1 MDVFEFRNQLIR
13 DYSHYIRSFIKIQ
26 DPDIEQRVDDELEQG
41 LLWPEPLIQLN
52 PFFESG
58 ETIEKLVKDGVLH
71 RECSE
76 IFKAKKEDGPGKP
89 IRLYKHQSEAI
100 RIAHGGHN
108 YVLTTGTGSGKS
120 LSYIVPIV
128 DHVLR
133 NGSGN
138 GIQAIIVYP
147 MNALANSQ
155 YKELEKFLCLGYP
168 EGNPPVRFEK
178 YTGQE
183 SDEQKQQII
192 TNPPDILLTNYVMLE
207 LILTRP
213 QETGLISAA
222 RGLRFLVLDELHTY
236 RGRQGSDVALLVRR
250 VRDRLSADHLQHVG
264 TSATLAGPGSYDAQR
279 IEVARVATQI
289 FGSEVDPNHIIGES
303 LRRITPQVDLNE
315 PSFVATLTDRVA
327 DPSRKPPT
335 SHSAFINDPLS
346 IWIEST
352 FGVTLRE
359 GDNRLSRCTPRT
371 ISGEDGAAIQLSQ
384 LTGLS
389 AERCAVA
396 IQEALLGGYTCERD
410 PVTGL
415 PVFAF
420 RLHQFVSRGDTVYAT
435 VEPEDQRHITVQG
448 QQFVPGDRG
457 RALFPLAFCRECGQ
471 EYYGVT
477 RQPSGGETH
486 DTIFLPRDISNRAE
500 DEMGE
505 PGFLYMSST
514 NPWPVDAT
522 QVLERIPDDWLED
535 TGGRLQVKRTRRKDL
550 PLLSHVTPDGVE
562 RTEGGTQCF
571 FLRSPF
577 NFCLSCGVSYGFRG
591 TDFARLSSLA
601 AGGRSSATTILA
613 LSTIKSLKSDPDLE
627 PEARKLLSFTDNRQD
642 ASLQAGHF
650 NDFVEVGL
658 LRSGVYRAVSL
669 AAGGGLRYD
678 ELVQRVFDALN
689 LPKELYAVD
698 PAVKYHAKEETDRA
712 LRNVLGYRLYRDLKR
727 GWRINLPN
735 LEQSG
740 LLEIKYLS
748 LDELC
753 SENEEWSDCHP
764 ALATARTETRFE
776 VTRVLLDTMRREL
789 AIKVDYLDQ
798 RFQEQIQQ
806 QSSQRLIEPWAIDE
820 VETMEHAAVLFP
832 RPKRKG
838 RDYGGDLYLSPKGKF
853 GKYLGRTTTFKDHEH
868 RITVADRERII
879 QDLLRVLQ
887 RAGLVEIVYDPKKEG
902 EVSGYQLPA
911 SAMLWTAGDGT
922 RSFFDPIHTPNAPIT
937 GGKPNPFFIAY
948 YQRMASEL
956 TGLRGLEHTAQV
968 SYEDRVYREER
979 FREGVLPVL
988 FCSPTME
995 LGVDIADLNVVNMR
1009 NIPPTPANYAQRSGR
1024 AGRGGQPALVFSYC
1038 TTGSSHDQYFF
1049 KRPNRMVAGAVS
1061 PPRLDLS
1068 NEDLVRAH
1076 IQAIWLAETDLDL
1089 GKSLKS
1095 ILNLAGDEP
1104 DLKLFERVR
1113 EHIGSDTARRLA
1125 RNRAANVLATIE
1137 RDLLESDWYSPGWL
1151 EEVLNQVELSFD
1163 TACNRWRSLYRAA
1176 HTQAKVQGRIIRD
1189 ASRSHDDKKRAEV
1202 LRREAEAQLK
1212 LLTDEAEN
1220 VLQSD
1225 FYSYRYFASEGFLPG
1240 YNFPRLPLS
1249 AYIPGRKGR
1258 KGRDEFLT
1266 RPRFLAIAEFGPQ
1279 AVVYHEGSRYQIRRV
1294 ILPPSD
1300 EEELPLNRAKQ
1311 CSHCGYLHPVDS
1323 GENTDRCDYCGAL
1336 LGGALSQLF
1345 RLQNVTTVRR
1355 QKINAD
1361 EEERFR
1367 LGYELKTGFR
1377 FPERGG
1383 SPSFRTASVV
1393 AGDTEFA
1400 TLTYGNAATLWRINL
1415 GWTRRRAGENGF
1427 LLDTER
1433 GYWAPRNDEG
1443 REEVSSEMSPR
1454 IQRVIPFVE
1463 DRRNC
1468 LILRPLEE
1476 LPSETMATLEAA
1488 LKHAI
1493 QVVYQLEDNELATE
1507 AMPARDQRSM
1517 ILLYESAEGGAGVL
1531 RRTLEDPH
1539 ALSNIAQEA
1548 LRICHFEPETGE
1560 DLRRGPS
1567 AHEDCEAACYDC
1579 LMTYGNQRDH
1589 ALLDR
1594 MLIRDLL
1601 LSLSRSTVS
1610 SSPSEKPRSAHLQT
1624 LMKLAGSDL
1633 ERQWLQFLE
1642 DRNLHLPTH
1651 AQKLIAKCGTRP
1663 DFYYDQHQVAVYIDG
1678 PPHEFPDRLDRDRA
1692 QTECMEDHGHMVIRF
1707 SHAEDWEEKI
1717 RRNPN
1722 IFGKDF

>member
-1 MDVFEFRNQLIR
+1 
-13 DYSHYIRSFIKIQ
+13 
-26 DPDIEQRVDDELEQG
+26 
-41 LLWPEPLIQLN
+41 
-52 PFFESG
+52 
-58 ETIEKLVKDGVLH
+58 
-71 RECSE
+71 
-76 IFKAKKEDGPGKP
+76 
-89 IRLYKHQSEAI
+89 
-100 RIAHGGHN
+100 
-108 YVLTTGTGSGKS
+108 
-120 LSYIVPIV
+120 
-128 DHVLR
+128 
-133 NGSGN
+133 
-138 GIQAIIVYP
+138 
-147 MNALANSQ
+147 
-155 YKELEKFLCLGYP
+155 
-168 EGNPPVRFEK
+168 
-178 YTGQE
+178 
-183 SDEQKQQII
+183 
-192 TNPPDILLTNYVMLE
+192 MLE

-213 QETGLISAA
+213 QELDLISAA

-250 VRDRLSADHLQHVG
+250 VRDRLGADGLQHVG

-289 FGSEVDPNHIIGES
+289 FGSVVDPNHIIGES
-303 LRRITPQVDLNE
+303 LRRITPQQDFRNPTFIASLR
-315 PSFVATLTDRVA
+315 DRVA
-327 DPSRKPPT
+327 DPDRKPPT
-335 SHSAFINDPLS
+335 SYEAFINDPLS

-352 FGVTLRE
+352 FGVTVRE
-359 GDNRLSRCTPRT
+359 GDDHLSRCPPKT
-371 ISGEDGAAIQLSQ
+371 ISGEDGAAALLSR
-384 LTGLS
+384 LTGLDS
-389 AERCAVA
+389 DRCAEA
-396 IQEALLGGYTCERD
+396 IQETLLGGYTCERD

-435 VEPEDQRHITVQG
+435 VEPENERYITVQG
-448 QQFVPGDRG
+448 QQYVPGDRG
-457 RALFPLAFCRECGQ
+457 RLLFPLAFCRECGQ
-471 EYYGVT
+471 EYYCVT
-477 RQPSGGETH
+477 RQPSRGETS
-486 DTIFLPRDISNRAE
+486 DTRFLPRDISNRVE
-500 DEMGE
+500 DGSGE

-514 NPWPVDAT
+514 NPWPVEAG
-522 QVLERIPDDWLED
+522 QVLDRIPDDWLED
-535 TGGRLQVKRTRRKDL
+535 AGGRLQVKRARKKDL
-550 PLLSHVTPDGVE
+550 PVHTRVSPDGVE
-562 RTEGGTQCF
+562 RREGGTDCF
-571 FLRSPF
+571 FTGSPF
-577 NFCLSCGVSYGFRG
+577 NFCLNCGVSYSFRG

-613 LSTIKSLKSDPDLE
+613 LSTIKSLKTDPDLE

-658 LRSGVYRAVSL
+658 LRSGVYRAVSQ
-669 AAGGGLRYD
+669 AGASGLRYD

-698 PAVKYHAKEETDRA
+698 PAVKYQAKEETDRA

-735 LEQSG
+735 LEQCG
-740 LLEIKYLS
+740 LLEIRYLS
-748 LDELC
+748 LEDLC
-753 SENEEWSDCHP
+753 ADHEEWSDCHP
-764 ALATARTETRFE
+764 ALVSAAKETRFE

-820 VETMEHAAVLFP
+820 VESMEHAAVLFP
-832 RPKRKG
+832 RPKRRG

-853 GKYLGRTTTFKDHEH
+853 GRYLGRATTFEDHGA
-868 RITVADRERII
+868 RITVSDRERIV

-887 RAGLVEIVYDPKKEG
+887 RAGLVEIVHDPKSAAD
-902 EVSGYQLPA
+902 VPGYQLPA
-911 SAMLWTAGDGT
+911 SAMLWMAGDGS

-937 GGKPNPFFIAY
+937 GGRPNPFFIAY
-948 YQRMASEL
+948 YRQMASEL

-968 SYEDRVYREER
+968 SYEDRVDREER
-979 FREGVLPVL
+979 FRQGALPVL

-1068 NEDLVRAH
+1068 NEDLIRAH
-1076 IQAIWLAETDLDL
+1076 VQAIWLAETRLDL

-1104 DLKLFERVR
+1104 DLKLLESVR
-1113 EHIGSDTARRLA
+1113 EQIRHPAARRHA
-1125 RNRAANVLATIE
+1125 ANRAANVLATIE
-1137 RDLLESDWYSPGWL
+1137 GELLDSDWYSPGWL
-1151 EEVLNQVELSFD
+1151 HEVLNQVELSFD
-1163 TACNRWRSLYRAA
+1163 AACDRWRSLYRAA

-1189 ASRSHDDKKRAEV
+1189 ASRSHEDKKRAEV

-1212 LLTDEAEN
+1212 LLTDEADN

-1249 AYIPGRKGR
+1249 AYIPGRKKR

-1300 EEELPLNRAKQ
+1300 EEELPLHRAKQ
-1311 CSHCGYLHPVDS
+1311 CNHCGYLHPVDS
-1323 GENTDRCDYCGAL
+1323 GESSDRCDYCGAL
-1336 LGGALSQLF
+1336 LGGALAQLF

-1377 FPERGG
+1377 FPDRGG
-1383 SPSFRTASVV
+1383 SPSFRTASVM
-1393 AGDTEFA
+1393 ADGKDLA
-1400 TLTYGNAATLWRINL
+1400 LLTYGNAATLWRINL
-1415 GWTRRRAGENGF
+1415 GWTRRRPGENGF

-1443 REEVSSEMSPR
+1443 GEEVTSEMSPR
-1454 IQRVIPFVE
+1454 IQRVVPFVE

-1468 LILRPLEE
+1468 LVFRPHEE
-1476 LPSETMATLEAA
+1476 LSSQEMATLEAA

-1493 QVVYQLEDNELATE
+1493 QAVYQLEDNELATE
-1507 AMPARDQRSM
+1507 AMPARDPRRM

-1531 RRTLEDPH
+1531 RRILEDPQ
-1539 ALSNIAQEA
+1539 ALPNVAREA
-1548 LRICHFEPETGE
+1548 LRICHFEPDTGN

-1601 LSLSRSTVS
+1601 LSLSKSTLS
-1610 SSPSEKPRSAHLQT
+1610 SSPSEKPRAAHLES
-1624 LMKLAGSDL
+1624 LMKFAGSDL
-1633 ERQWLQFLE
+1633 ERHWLQFLE

-1651 AQKLIAKCGTRP
+1651 AQKVISECGTRP
-1663 DFYYDQHQVAVYIDG
+1663 DFYYDPHQVAVYIDG
-1678 PPHEFPDRLDRDRA
+1678 PPHDFPDRQDRDRA
-1692 QTECMEDHGHMVIRF
+1692 QTECMEDYGHLVIRF

-1717 RRNPN
+1717 RRYPN
-1722 IFGKDF
+1722 IFGKNL